1 MFLIPKMTEKNIA
14 KTASWMDAA
23 SRIIVLTIPII
34 AYIWSSEFDRRFESL
49 KDDLSGQ
56 FITKDEADQSFVARN
71 RFIDSTSSTNE
82 IISMHAADADHH
94 LSSARMWLQKTC
106 INQTG
111 FPTGSNSQEL
121 RKGYKLMAKS
131 LTSYWKWCT
140 RGNTP
145 IDNNGF
151 S

>member
-82 IISMHAADADHH
+82 IISMHTADSDHH
-94 LSSARMWLQKTC
+94 LSRAEVVTKDLYQSNRLSDRQQLSRIEERLQADG
-106 INQTG
+106 Q
-111 FPTGSNSQEL
+111 
-121 RKGYKLMAKS
+121 KLDKLLEMVYAGQH
-131 LTSYWKWCT
+131 TH
-140 RGNTP
+140 
-145 IDNNGF
+145 
-151 S
+151 